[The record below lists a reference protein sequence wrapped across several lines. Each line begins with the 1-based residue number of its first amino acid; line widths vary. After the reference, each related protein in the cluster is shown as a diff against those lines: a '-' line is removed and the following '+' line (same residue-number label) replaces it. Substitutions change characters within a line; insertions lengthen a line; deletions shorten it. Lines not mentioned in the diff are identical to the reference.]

1 MQVRRLRWEDES
13 IARALFAMMAVVF
26 EADDRHEPLDD
37 DYLRRLLQ
45 RSDFFVVA
53 AIDDDAVIGGI
64 TGHVLPMTRSPSS
77 ELFIY
82 DLAVR
87 ADRQRQGVGRALV
100 TALNALA
107 AAEGI
112 TTSFVPADNE
122 DTHALAF
129 YQAIGGEASPVTF
142 FTFTAT
148 DGSSTDAR
156 RP

>member
-1 MQVRRLRWEDES
+1 
-13 IARALFAMMAVVF
+13 
-26 EADDRHEPLDD
+26 
-37 DYLRRLLQ
+37 
-45 RSDFFVVA
+45 
-53 AIDDDAVIGGI
+53 
-64 TGHVLPMTRSPSS
+64 
-77 ELFIY
+77 
-82 DLAVR
+82 
-87 ADRQRQGVGRALV
+87 LV
-100 TALNALA
+100 TVLNALA

-142 FTFTAT
+142 FTFTAP